1 MKSFKIKIVE
11 SLTRIVD
18 VEAESSVEAISKVD
32 EMYRT
37 AVISL
42 DESDYSEVHIS
53 EHKEVSALAGLKTN
67 DDLSLLN

>member
-11 SLTRIVD
+11 SLTRIVEID
-18 VEAESSVEAISKVD
+18 AESTVDAIRKVD
-32 EMYRT
+32 EMYRN

-53 EHKEVSALAGLKTN
+53 EHKEESALADLKTN
-67 DDLSLLN
+67 DDLSSLN